1 MALCVLL
8 SVLQRSTWTVDWTNV
23 SVRQGSLDSVDPS
36 NRLHTFTVS
45 SHYDYT
51 FPLGRQVDS
60 NREEGSSD
68 WTRPSSRSMLSRYIL
83 LLTVDDLLETRCVTY
98 SLLCELTCH
107 LHALL
112 TILHRPTS
120 LQYCHFR
127 DCKALLVTSLTHV
140 SGAIASL
147 LTFTCT
153 YPLHLHDMSQ
163 CVVCVRR
170 DQVNWVQHCVGHDT
184 LWWRYR
190 VPPW

>member
-1 MALCVLL
+1 MITHFRLVDK
-8 SVLQRSTWTVDWTNV
+8 STVTERKARRTERDQAVDRCFQDIYFCWPLMICAVRPARDEVCDLFTPLWTH
-23 SVRQGSLDSVDPS
+23 LP
-36 NRLHTFTVS
+36 H
-45 SHYDYT
+45 
-51 FPLGRQVDS
+51 
-60 NREEGSSD
+60 
-68 WTRPSSRSMLSRYIL
+68 
-83 LLTVDDLLETRCVTY
+83 
-98 SLLCELTCH
+98 CH

-112 TILHRPTS
+112 TILRRPTS